1 MSFSLNTEQAWT
13 HQISNVRKAQLL
25 TSIPNKLTKEDKTE
39 VFSLMPK
46 WGNAGKRQK
55 LNYHNHMTI
64 HQQQSHL
71 PWFQG
76 LVFLSSLL
84 KGKGKE
90 KKKKTSFKF
99 SYLGKIYEH
108 FFKITGQTIF

>member
-90 KKKKTSFKF
+90 KKKKPALNFLIWEK
-99 SYLGKIYEH
+99 YMN
-108 FFKITGQTIF
+108 IFLK